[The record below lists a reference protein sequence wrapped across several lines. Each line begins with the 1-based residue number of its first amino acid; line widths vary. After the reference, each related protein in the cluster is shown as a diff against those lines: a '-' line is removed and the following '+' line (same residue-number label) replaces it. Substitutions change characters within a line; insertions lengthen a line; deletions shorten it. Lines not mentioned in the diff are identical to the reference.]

1 MRLSRSRN
9 VGARSFRSLVNRYG
23 DVAKA
28 LDALPDLATR
38 GGARAYQACSL
49 KQGEGEMERA
59 AAAGARMLRLG
70 APDYPER
77 LAEIIDPPLF
87 LWCRG
92 DPGLAEGSVLA
103 LIGARNASSSGLRF
117 ARTLAEDLGA
127 NGHVI
132 ASGLASGIDAAAHK
146 AALPTGTIGVLAGGV
161 DFIYPA
167 EKQKI
172 VDQMAET
179 GLILLEAPMG
189 LEPQGRHFPR

>member
-1 MRLSRSRN
+1 MKWNGPPPPAPACYALVRPIILSGWRRLSIR
-9 VGARSFRSLVNRYG
+9 
-23 DVAKA
+23 
-28 LDALPDLATR
+28 
-38 GGARAYQACSL
+38 
-49 KQGEGEMERA
+49 
-59 AAAGARMLRLG
+59 
-70 APDYPER
+70 
-77 LAEIIDPPLF
+77 PLF